1 MSNYKLI
8 DSHVNFGHELL
19 ANKSKEIIKE
29 SVENEIIGML
39 CVNSNLSEF
48 SKDLSIVI
56 DYETIDIT
64 IGQHPNYVDE
74 IPIND
79 IKTILNNNL
88 KNNSKIVAVGETGLD
103 FHYDANKTKQIESLE
118 AHFEMASQYD
128 KAVLIHMRDS
138 EDEIFPILDRYRSRV
153 PQILIHCFT
162 GSDEFANKC
171 MNLDCYY
178 SISGIITFKNAEKL
192 RNTIKKL
199 PIDRIIFETDSP
211 YLTPDP
217 HRGKTNYP
225 KYLKLILEKYCEIMA
240 INTKEMATRSN
251 DNYNKLFSKNN

>member
-74 IPIND
+74 MPIND
-79 IKTILNNNL
+79 MKTILGSNL
-88 KNNSKIVAVGETGLD
+88 KDNSKV
-103 FHYDANKTKQIESLE
+103 
-118 AHFEMASQYD
+118 
-128 KAVLIHMRDS
+128 
-138 EDEIFPILDRYRSRV
+138 
-153 PQILIHCFT
+153 
-162 GSDEFANKC
+162 
-171 MNLDCYY
+171 
-178 SISGIITFKNAEKL
+178 
-192 RNTIKKL
+192 
-199 PIDRIIFETDSP
+199 
-211 YLTPDP
+211 
-217 HRGKTNYP
+217 
-225 KYLKLILEKYCEIMA
+225 
-240 INTKEMATRSN
+240 
-251 DNYNKLFSKNN
+251 

>member
-48 SKDLSIVI
+48 SKDLSIVN

-103 FHYDANKTKQIESLE
+103 FHYNANKTKQIESLE
-118 AHFEMASQYD
+118 AHFDMASQYE

-138 EDEIFPILDRYRSRV
+138 EEEIFPILDRYRSRV

-171 MNLDCYY
+171 MDLDCYY

-225 KYLKLILEKYCEIMA
+225 KYLKLILEKYCEILS

>member
-74 IPIND
+74 IPIKD

-103 FHYDANKTKQIESLE
+103 FHYNANKTKQIESLE

-171 MNLDCYY
+171 MDLDCYY

>member
-39 CVNSNLSEF
+39 CVNSNLTEF
-48 SKDLSIVI
+48 SKDLSIVN
-56 DYETIDIT
+56 DYKTIDIT

-74 IPIND
+74 MPIND
-79 IKTILNNNL
+79 MKKILDSNL
-88 KNNSKIVAVGETGLD
+88 KDNSKIVAVGETGLD
-103 FHYDANKTKQIESLE
+103 FYYNANKTKQIESLE
-118 AHFEMASQYD
+118 AHFDMASQYE

-138 EDEIFPILDRYRSRV
+138 EEEIFPILDRYRSRV

-171 MNLDCYY
+171 MDLDCYY

-225 KYLKLILEKYCEIMA
+225 KYLKLILEKYCEILS

>member
-1 MSNYKLI
+1 MNNYKLI

-19 ANKSKEIIKE
+19 VKKSNEIIKE
-29 SVENEIIGML
+29 SMENDIIGML

-48 SKDLSIVI
+48 SKDLSIVN

-64 IGQHPNYVDE
+64 IGHHPNYVDE
-74 IPIND
+74 MD
-79 IKTILNNNL
+79 IKDMELILDKSL

-103 FHYDANKTKQIESLE
+103 FYYDANKNKQIESLE
-118 AHFEMASQYD
+118 THFEKASQYS
-128 KAVLIHMRDS
+128 KTVLIHMRES
-138 EDEIFPILDRYRSRV
+138 EEEIFPILNKYRSRV

-162 GSDEFANKC
+162 GSDKFADRC
-171 MNLDCYY
+171 MDLDCYY
-178 SISGIITFKNAEKL
+178 SISGIITFKNAERL

-199 PIDRIIFETDSP
+199 PINRVIFETDSP

-225 KYLKLILEKYCEIMA
+225 KYLKLILEKYCETLSLNA
-240 INTKEMATRSN
+240 EEMAARSN
-251 DNYNKLFSKNN
+251 ENYNKLFSKIN

>member
-103 FHYDANKTKQIESLE
+103 FHYNANKTKQIESLE

-171 MNLDCYY
+171 MDLDCYY

>member
-1 MSNYKLI
+1 M
-8 DSHVNFGHELL
+8 
-19 ANKSKEIIKE
+19 
-29 SVENEIIGML
+29 
-39 CVNSNLSEF
+39 
-48 SKDLSIVI
+48 
-56 DYETIDIT
+56 
-64 IGQHPNYVDE
+64 
-74 IPIND
+74 PIND
-79 IKTILNNNL
+79 MKKILDSNL
-88 KNNSKIVAVGETGLD
+88 KDNSKIVAVGETGLD
-103 FHYDANKTKQIESLE
+103 FYYNANKTKQIESLE
-118 AHFEMASQYD
+118 AHFDMASQYE

-138 EDEIFPILDRYRSRV
+138 EEEIFPILDRYRSRV

-171 MNLDCYY
+171 MDLDCYY
-178 SISGIITFKNAEKL
+178 SISWIITFKNAEKL

-225 KYLKLILEKYCEIMA
+225 KYLKLILEKYCEILS

>member
-48 SKDLSIVI
+48 SKDLSIVN

-64 IGQHPNYVDE
+64 IGQHPNYVEE

-103 FHYDANKTKQIESLE
+103 FHYNANKTKQIESLE
-118 AHFEMASQYD
+118 AHFDMASQYE

-138 EDEIFPILDRYRSRV
+138 EEEIFPILDRYRSRV

-171 MNLDCYY
+171 MDLDCYY

-225 KYLKLILEKYCEIMA
+225 KYLKLILEKYCEILS

>member
-19 ANKSKEIIKE
+19 VKKSKEIIKE

-48 SKDLSIVI
+48 SKDLSIVN

-74 IPIND
+74 MPIND
-79 IKTILNNNL
+79 MKTILDSNL
-88 KNNSKIVAVGETGLD
+88 KDNSKIVAVGETGLD
-103 FHYDANKTKQIESLE
+103 FHYNANKTKQIESLE

-171 MNLDCYY
+171 MDLDCYY

>member
-1 MSNYKLI
+1 M
-8 DSHVNFGHELL
+8 
-19 ANKSKEIIKE
+19 
-29 SVENEIIGML
+29 
-39 CVNSNLSEF
+39 
-48 SKDLSIVI
+48 
-56 DYETIDIT
+56 
-64 IGQHPNYVDE
+64 
-74 IPIND
+74 
-79 IKTILNNNL
+79 KTILGSNL
-88 KNNSKIVAVGETGLD
+88 KDNSKIVAVGETGLD
-103 FHYDANKTKQIESLE
+103 FHYNANKTKQIESLE

-171 MNLDCYY
+171 MDLDCYY

-251 DNYNKLFSKNN
+251 DNYNQLFSKNN

>member
-74 IPIND
+74 MPIND
-79 IKTILNNNL
+79 MKTILGSNL
-88 KNNSKIVAVGETGLD
+88 KDNSKIVAVGETGLD
-103 FHYDANKTKQIESLE
+103 FHYNANKTKQIESLE

-171 MNLDCYY
+171 MDLDCYY

>member
-48 SKDLSIVI
+48 SKDLSIVN

-74 IPIND
+74 MPIND

-103 FHYDANKTKQIESLE
+103 FHYNANKTKQIESLE
-118 AHFEMASQYD
+118 AHFDMASQYE

-138 EDEIFPILDRYRSRV
+138 EEEIFPILDRYRSRV

-171 MNLDCYY
+171 MDLDCYY

-225 KYLKLILEKYCEIMA
+225 KYLKLILEKYCEILS

>member
-1 MSNYKLI
+1 MKKIILFSLFLVI
-8 DSHVNFGHELL
+8 ISCGDS
-19 ANKSKEIIKE
+19 E
-29 SVENEIIGML
+29 SEDQ
-39 CVNSNLSEF
+39 NSETSETNNDF
-48 SKDLSIVI
+48 PS
-56 DYETIDIT
+56 
-64 IGQHPNYVDE
+64 YVDSNNLR
-74 IPIND
+74 IFAR
-79 IKTILNNNL
+79 KGVSSTFLNNVGAAYGEML
-88 KNNSKIVAVGETGLD
+88 KDNSKIVAVGETGLD
-103 FHYDANKTKQIESLE
+103 FYYNANKTKQIESLE
-118 AHFEMASQYD
+118 AHFDMASQYE

-138 EDEIFPILDRYRSRV
+138 EEEIFPILDRYRSRV

-171 MNLDCYY
+171 MDLDCYY

-225 KYLKLILEKYCEIMA
+225 KYLKLILEKYCEILA
-240 INTKEMATRSN
+240 ISSIEMATRSN
-251 DNYNKLFSKNN
+251 DNYNQLFSKNN

>member
-103 FHYDANKTKQIESLE
+103 FHYNANKTKQIESLE

-171 MNLDCYY
+171 MDLDCYY

-225 KYLKLILEKYCEIMA
+225 KYLKLILEKYCEILS